1 MDIILHNLKYV
12 NIKKEVVHME
22 DRCVVC
28 GELIPEGGHV
38 CGRCREDGGQ
48 AARNMIRVQ
57 GRQIETKKRRKSRF
71 HKSIVKRY
79 TVDEYLRENNKITKI
94 APF

>member
-1 MDIILHNLKYV
+1 
-12 NIKKEVVHME
+12 ME

-38 CGRCREDGGQ
+38 CVRCREDGGQ

-57 GRQIETKKRRKSRF
+57 GRQIESVTDYLAKKYD
-71 HKSIVKRY
+71 VKKG
-79 TVDEYLRENNKITKI
+79 LR
-94 APF
+94 

>member
-38 CGRCREDGGQ
+38 CGRCEKDGGQ
-48 AARNMIRVQ
+48 AARNMIKAQ
-57 GRQIETKKRRKSRF
+57 GKQIE
-71 HKSIVKRY
+71 HNDLVEYLAKRY
-79 TVDEYLRENNKITKI
+79 NIKEKLEDV
-94 APF
+94 

>member
-1 MDIILHNLKYV
+1 
-12 NIKKEVVHME
+12 ME

-28 GELIPEGGHV
+28 GDDIPEGSYI

-57 GRQIETKKRRKSRF
+57 GRQIENERL
-71 HKSIVKRY
+71 IEYLAKRY
-79 TVDEYLRENNKITKI
+79 DIKKELR
-94 APF
+94 

>member
-1 MDIILHNLKYV
+1 MDIILHDMTYV

-28 GELIPEGGHV
+28 GDAIPEGSHI

-57 GRQIETKKRRKSRF
+57 GRQIE
-71 HKSIVKRY
+71 HGDLIGYLAKRY
-79 TVDEYLRENNKITKI
+79 NIKEKLEDV
-94 APF
+94 

>member
-1 MDIILHNLKYV
+1 MDIILHDMTYV

-48 AARNMIRVQ
+48 AARNMIKTQ
-57 GRQIETKKRRKSRF
+57 GQQME
-71 HKSIVKRY
+71 HNDLVEYLAKRY
-79 TVDEYLRENNKITKI
+79 NIEKGLM
-94 APF
+94 

>member
-1 MDIILHNLKYV
+1 MDIILHDMTYV

-28 GELIPEGGHV
+28 GDDIPEGSYI

-57 GRQIETKKRRKSRF
+57 GRQIENERL
-71 HKSIVKRY
+71 IEYLAKRY
-79 TVDEYLRENNKITKI
+79 DIKKELR
-94 APF
+94 

>member
-1 MDIILHNLKYV
+1 
-12 NIKKEVVHME
+12 ME

-38 CGRCREDGGQ
+38 CRRCEKDGGQ

-57 GRQIETKKRRKSRF
+57 GRQIENEGL
-71 HKSIVKRY
+71 IEYLAKRY
-79 TVDEYLRENNKITKI
+79 DVKKELR
-94 APF
+94 

>member
-1 MDIILHNLKYV
+1 MDIILHDMTYV

-28 GELIPEGGHV
+28 GDAIPEGGHV
-38 CGRCREDGGQ
+38 CGRCQEDGGQ

-57 GRQIETKKRRKSRF
+57 GGQIE
-71 HKSIVKRY
+71 HGDLIEYLAKRY
-79 TVDEYLRENNKITKI
+79 DVKKELR
-94 APF
+94 

>member
-1 MDIILHNLKYV
+1 MDIILHDMTYV

-38 CGRCREDGGQ
+38 CVRCREDGGQ

-57 GRQIETKKRRKSRF
+57 GRQIENEGL
-71 HKSIVKRY
+71 I
-79 TVDEYLRENNKITKI
+79 EYLAKKYDVKKVLR
-94 APF
+94 

>member
-28 GELIPEGGHV
+28 GELIPEVGHV
-38 CGRCREDGGQ
+38 CRRCREDGGQ
-48 AARNMIRVQ
+48 AAMNMIRVQ
-57 GRQIETKKRRKSRF
+57 GRQIENESL
-71 HKSIVKRY
+71 IEYLAKRY
-79 TVDEYLRENNKITKI
+79 DVKKELR
-94 APF
+94 

>member
-28 GELIPEGGHV
+28 GSVIPEGSHV
-38 CGRCREDGGQ
+38 CGSCNQDGGQ

-57 GRQIETKKRRKSRF
+57 GRQIENEDL
-71 HKSIVKRY
+71 IEYLAKRY
-79 TVDEYLRENNKITKI
+79 DVKKELR
-94 APF
+94 

>member
-1 MDIILHNLKYV
+1 MDIILHDMTYV

-28 GELIPEGGHV
+28 GDDIPEGSYI

-57 GRQIETKKRRKSRF
+57 GRQIENERL
-71 HKSIVKRY
+71 I
-79 TVDEYLRENNKITKI
+79 EYLAKRCDIKKELR
-94 APF
+94 